1 MPREKFEFT
10 VLEDDD
16 FDNAADILEVITL
29 WDRMPEYLKTDKL
42 MDQIKALASGSNGI
56 LAHIGLRNGS

>member
-10 VLEDDD
+10 VLDDDD

-56 LAHIGLRNGS
+56 LAHIGLRNGH

>member
-10 VLEDDD
+10 VLDDDD

-29 WDRMPEYLKTDKL
+29 WDRLADTFKTDKL
-42 MDQIKALASGSNGI
+42 RDQLKAIASESILSHLIK
-56 LAHIGLRNGS
+56 